1 MVVIE
6 CSKYVQPMA
15 SAMQEHI
22 LQIQRFILD
31 SNGNT
36 DWWISREDNPVQ
48 ARIELPG
55 DRTMRVRVDHA
66 FIFAL
71 AGHEAKAR
79 QPHEVP
85 QAWKTVL
92 EAAKVNVAEAS
103 KALGQLGVARYV
115 NEEALSALR
124 DEKTWS
130 GMRPMQR
137 HEALMGVLN
146 RVYDEVAE
154 YGATQVVIPWVWKP
168 GESGN
173 MDTLVG
179 YAKLCGITLRPCA
192 VETGDGNGKG

>member
-1 MVVIE
+1 MITIE

-31 SNGNT
+31 ANGNT
-36 DWWISREDNPVQ
+36 DWWISREDNPIQ
-48 ARIELPG
+48 ARIALKENQIV
-55 DRTMRVRVDHA
+55 MVRVDHA
-66 FIFAL
+66 FTFTL

-115 NEEALSALR
+115 NEETLSALR

-130 GMRPMQR
+130 GMRPMRR

-154 YGATQVVIPWVWKP
+154 YGVTQVVLPWVWKP

-179 YAKLCGITLRPCA
+179 YAQLCGITLRPCA
-192 VETGDGNGKG
+192 VETGSDHAQG

>member
-15 SAMQEHI
+15 PAMQEHI

-31 SNGNT
+31 THGNT

-55 DRTMRVRVDHA
+55 GKVMRARVDHA
-66 FIFAL
+66 FTFTL

-85 QAWKTVL
+85 QAWKEVL
-92 EAAKVNVAEAS
+92 EAAQVNVAEAS

-115 NEEALSALR
+115 SEEALSALR

-130 GMRPMQR
+130 GMRPIQR

-146 RVYDEVAE
+146 RAYNEVAE
-154 YGATQVVIPWVWKP
+154 YGVTQVVLPWVWKA

-173 MDTLVG
+173 MDTLVR
-179 YAKLCGITLRPCA
+179 YAALCGITLRPCA
-192 VETGDGNGKG
+192 METGGGNGKG